1 MGLKRFL
8 ALKSRSAI
16 AVTSMAM
23 FMVQLDASV
32 LAVAIPQ
39 ISADFGLPVIE
50 LSLSI
55 TIYLTMQI
63 ALLPI
68 SGWAAER
75 FGAKAVFM
83 LATAGF
89 AVFSLC
95 CALADSF
102 WPFIAARAMQGAMAS
117 LMTPVARL
125 ILLRQT
131 SKEELVDAM
140 AIVAMPMLVAP
151 TLGPSIGGFIV
162 QYASWEIIF
171 LLNLPIS
178 AALLFAVRKIVPAS
192 PPDATRRLDIL
203 GAVLLGGALICLLTG
218 VDRLAGSIA
227 RPLPWLLILV
237 GAILCLAG
245 LRHIRRH
252 PDPVL
257 RLDALADRSFRTTV
271 IGAGAVVRIPARAM
285 LFALPL
291 MFQIAY
297 GFSPIL
303 AGVMLMA
310 LNGGDLL
317 AKLFIR
323 PLFDRRGF
331 AGPVMIA
338 SFAGLAALTVVAV
351 AGQGPWL
358 PTLIFVALLVA
369 GLARSV
375 LFTGMTSLTYATLD
389 QETMTQGNVLAS
401 ISMQLFAALAVSLT
415 ALLLGIF
422 TQIGGHQEPGLFEY
436 RGALLAIVVI
446 GVLAT
451 LLMKPHMPKHLSH
464 LSFKEDD

>member
-1 MGLKRFL
+1 
-8 ALKSRSAI
+8 
-16 AVTSMAM
+16 MAM

-192 PPDATRRLDIL
+192 PPDATRRLDIM

-227 RPLPWLLILV
+227 RPLPWLLIFV

-271 IGAGAVVRIPARAM
+271 IGAVVRIPARAM

-351 AGQGPWL
+351 AGQGSPRSYSSRCWL
-358 PTLIFVALLVA
+358 PDLP
-369 GLARSV
+369 ARCS
-375 LFTGMTSLTYATLD
+375 S
-389 QETMTQGNVLAS
+389 
-401 ISMQLFAALAVSLT
+401 
-415 ALLLGIF
+415 
-422 TQIGGHQEPGLFEY
+422 
-436 RGALLAIVVI
+436 RG
-446 GVLAT
+446 
-451 LLMKPHMPKHLSH
+451 
-464 LSFKEDD
+464 